1 MTTTTSEPHR
11 GRLAY
16 TLTEAAEATGLSE
29 KTLTRAIKAGDLLA
43 GRTSEAG
50 RYTITRTA
58 LTDWLTATPEPG
70 KETA

>member
-16 TLTEAAEATGLSE
+16 TLSEAAEATGLSE
-29 KTLTRAIKAGDLLA
+29 KTLTRAIKAGDLAA

-50 RYTITRTA
+50 RYTITRDA
-58 LTDWLTATPEPG
+58 LTAWLTATPNDG
-70 KETA
+70 RADA